1 MFRTALIF
9 GTLVF
14 GVIASPAHAEM
25 SVATFLA
32 KADALKAKG
41 MMAMMSSDIGLLK
54 DEMKVATTAYRAQLV
69 GDKAA
74 KRPAHSC
81 PPEKA
86 QMNSDELMTYF
97 RTIPATQQPRTSV
110 KAGFFGMMKKKF
122 PCPAS

>member
-1 MFRTALIF
+1 MFRTTLVF
-9 GTLVF
+9 GTLVL
-14 GVIASPAHAEM
+14 GMIASPAHAEM

-41 MMAMMSSDIGLLK
+41 MMAMMSDIGLLK
-54 DEMKVATTAYRAQLV
+54 QEMKVATTAYRAQLV

-81 PPEKA
+81 PPEKG

-97 RTIPATQQPRTSV
+97 RTIPAAQQPRTSV
-110 KAGFFGMMKKKF
+110 KTGFFGMMKKKF
-122 PCPAS
+122 PCPVP